1 MYIEFMEKEVE
12 VLSVQRFIDLSD
24 GRAIYQV
31 TMAKPHKITEEI
43 RKRLSDEQSGSTEI
57 YSNMIQFT
65 VPVENG
71 QMYPVGS
78 NWSIEINKDGSL
90 GIIPIKKK

>member
-1 MYIEFMEKEVE
+1 MEKEVE

-24 GRAIYQV
+24 GKAIYQV

-43 RKRLSDEQSGSTEI
+43 KKRLSDEQSNSTEI

-65 VPVENG
+65 VPIENAY
-71 QMYPVGS
+71 MYPVGS
-78 NWSIEINKDGSL
+78 SWSVAINKDGSL
-90 GIIPIKKK
+90 NIIPIKKK

>member
-1 MYIEFMEKEVE
+1 MEKEVE

-24 GRAIYQV
+24 GKTIYQI

-43 RKRLSDEQSGSTEI
+43 KKRLSNEQIASSEI

-65 VPVENG
+65 VPIENG
-71 QMYPVGS
+71 HMYPVGS
-78 NWSIEINKDGSL
+78 TWEVEINKDGSL
-90 GIIPIKKK
+90 SIKPTKKK

>member
-1 MYIEFMEKEVE
+1 MEREVE

-43 RKRLSDEQSGSTEI
+43 KERLSDEQSGSTEI

-65 VPVENG
+65 VPIENG
-71 QMYPVGS
+71 HMYPVGS
-78 NWSIEINKDGSL
+78 TWIVEMNKDGSL
-90 GIIPIKKK
+90 SIKPTKKK